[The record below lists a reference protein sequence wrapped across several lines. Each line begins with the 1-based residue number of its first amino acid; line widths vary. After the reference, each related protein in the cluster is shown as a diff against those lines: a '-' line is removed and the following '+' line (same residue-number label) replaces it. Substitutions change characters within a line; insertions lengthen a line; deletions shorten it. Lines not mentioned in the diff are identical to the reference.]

1 MVKKLAGFVG
11 IVLFTLFIVVSVFAV
26 DPTPGPTNT
35 NPLPCST
42 DAKQG
47 YCPSGMSDIYANSAL
62 YAGESCVTT
71 YEEFVKNPLIYHYW
85 ALDEKTTSQG
95 KSNERARQF
104 LYWVMTKS
112 AIDQHPAIRQIWMV
126 TQNITLFL
134 FLIVAA
140 LFGLGYIIGQKSDFQ
155 VKMQIWPILYKIG
168 SGLLYI
174 VFSYAIIMTFIQ
186 MSEIIMKFFIESLGG
201 DKLFNIYFA
210 GTTSKESSYATFVG
224 CRDLNYKVQEAAN
237 AEMFLMKVTNVTYYV
252 MSIMILLRKILLWF
266 LLFAAPFLALL
277 MPFIFIRNVGWI
289 WIGVFA
295 QWVFYGPLF
304 ALFLGGMTKIWQS
317 GIPFPFDFS
326 RTTNVLGYIYPT
338 GINIVYGGPAQIG
351 NQIISIT
358 NNGNY
363 VDTFAEYVI
372 SLIML
377 WAVIFF
383 PWWLLRIFRDYCC
396 DGIMAMKN
404 VLMSMYDRLAPPPT
418 PPKNPSGPSASHS
431 FNSTS
436 MKVSSD
442 VEIPMKIKLETIQE
456 IKQTK
461 TEDITK
467 SLNLS
472 MNKITD
478 VARFETN
485 KQTNETVRKNIDM
498 LTQPTKASTP
508 AERQKFMNIRTELF
522 NRTIKDD
529 RVARQILSSISS
541 SRTETNSRKEELLR
555 TVPHGAPVVQTT
567 NNISSSVN
575 SAMVNSISSKS
586 SILQTIAQTTQA
598 PVSQI
603 QSVLTSYKTNISKAP
618 DQIITNIVK
627 ETNIAK
633 ETVQSIVTAV
643 QNKANSVNTSIVN
656 TISSSSSAIQSISQS
671 TQAPVSQIQSVLT
684 SYKTNISKAPDQIIT
699 NIVKETNI
707 ATEKVKSI
715 MSALS
720 STIKSN
726 KEVVKIVAQKE
737 NIKEEDVAHVIQ
749 SQTSIASLVP
759 EKTIEQTVTIPPSV
773 SIEDY
778 EEVKKMWT
786 QQYEKGEV
794 PTSENITSREQWVD
808 QDIVFITNTLN
819 KLLSSDDKL
828 RQEGIDDLA
837 YILPIFLINSLK
849 GEELVVYLKAK
860 IEAAKV
866 VQHDMEKE
874 KEITEKLKKKSEET
888 EEFVDVK
895 KKEEANDKTQELSQE
910 LPTEEEKPKE
920 ESSLSGNE
928 SKPQS
933 PLEPKQ

>member
-1 MVKKLAGFVG
+1 
-11 IVLFTLFIVVSVFAV
+11 
-26 DPTPGPTNT
+26 
-35 NPLPCST
+35 
-42 DAKQG
+42 
-47 YCPSGMSDIYANSAL
+47 
-62 YAGESCVTT
+62 
-71 YEEFVKNPLIYHYW
+71 
-85 ALDEKTTSQG
+85 
-95 KSNERARQF
+95 
-104 LYWVMTKS
+104 
-112 AIDQHPAIRQIWMV
+112 
-126 TQNITLFL
+126 
-134 FLIVAA
+134 
-140 LFGLGYIIGQKSDFQ
+140 
-155 VKMQIWPILYKIG
+155 
-168 SGLLYI
+168 
-174 VFSYAIIMTFIQ
+174 
-186 MSEIIMKFFIESLGG
+186 
-201 DKLFNIYFA
+201 
-210 GTTSKESSYATFVG
+210 
-224 CRDLNYKVQEAAN
+224 
-237 AEMFLMKVTNVTYYV
+237 MKVTNVTYYV

-418 PPKNPSGPSASHS
+418 PPKSPSGPSASHS
-431 FNSTS
+431 FNNTS
-436 MKVSSD
+436 MKVSRD
-442 VEIPMKIKLETIQE
+442 VEMPMKIKLETIQE

-498 LTQPTKASTP
+498 LSQPTKATTP

-522 NRTIKDD
+522 NRTIKEDK
-529 RVARQILSSISS
+529 VARQILSSISS
-541 SRTETNSRKEELLR
+541 SRTEMNTKKEELLK
-555 TVPHGAPVVQTT
+555 TVPHSAPQTT
-567 NNISSSVN
+567 SYKVNIANDKVTSMNTTLVNTISSNTSV
-575 SAMVNSISSKS
+575 M
-586 SILQTIAQTTQA
+586 QTIAQTSQ
-598 PVSQI
+598 SSMQQI
-603 QSVLTSYKTNISKAP
+603 QTVLNSYKTNIAKAP
-618 DQIITNIVK
+618 AQILTNITK
-627 ETNIAK
+627 ETGVATT
-633 ETVQSIVTAV
+633 TVQSIIKAV
-643 QNKANSVNTSIVN
+643 AV
-656 TISSSSSAIQSISQS
+656 
-671 TQAPVSQIQSVLT
+671 
-684 SYKTNISKAPDQIIT
+684 
-699 NIVKETNI
+699 
-707 ATEKVKSI
+707 
-715 MSALS
+715 
-720 STIKSN
+720 TIKNN
-726 KEVVKIVAQKE
+726 KEMVKTVAEKE
-737 NIKEEDVAHVIQ
+737 KMKVEDVARVIQ
-749 SQTSIASLVP
+749 TQTPLVAEP
-759 EKTIEQTVTIPPSV
+759 ERTIEQSVTIPPNV

-860 IEAAKV
+860 IEAAKA

-888 EEFVDVK
+888 EEFVDMK
-895 KKEEANDKTQELSQE
+895 KKEEKNDKTQELSQE
-910 LPTEEEKPKE
+910 LPTSTP
-920 ESSLSGNE
+920 LNNE
-928 SKPQS
+928 STPQS
-933 PLEPKQ
+933 PREPKQ

>member
-1 MVKKLAGFVG
+1 MAKKLASFVSVVLL
-11 IVLFTLFIVVSVFAV
+11 VLFVCTSVLAQAA
-26 DPTPGPTNT
+26 PTPGPNSD
-35 NPLPCST
+35 PLPCST
-42 DAKQG
+42 DPKVPG
-47 YCPSGMSDIYANSAL
+47 NCPKGISNIYQTSPS
-62 YAGESCVTT
+62 YKGEACVNT
-71 YEEFVKNPLIYHYW
+71 YSEFVKNPLTNHFW
-85 ALDEKTTSQG
+85 ALDEQTTTQG

-112 AIDQHPAIRQIWMV
+112 AIDQHPAIRQIWTI

-134 FLIVAA
+134 FLLVAA
-140 LFGLGYIIGQKSDFQ
+140 LFGLGYIVGQRADFQ
-155 VKMQIWPILYKIG
+155 LKMQIWPIIYKIG
-168 SGLLYI
+168 AGLLYI

-186 MSEIIMKFFIESLGG
+186 LSEVIMKFFIESLGG

-210 GTTSKESSYATFVG
+210 GATSKEDSYAMFVG
-224 CRDLNYKVQEAAN
+224 CRDLNYKVQEAVKS
-237 AEMFLMKVTNVTYYV
+237 EMFLFKITNITYYA
-252 MSIMILLRKILLWF
+252 MAIMLLLRKILLWF

-277 MPFIFIRNVGWI
+277 MPFVFIRNVGWI

-304 ALFLGGMTKIWQS
+304 ALFLGALTKIWQS

-326 RTTNVLGYIYPT
+326 RTTQVSGYIYPT
-338 GINIVYGGPAQIG
+338 GINIVYGGPAQVG
-351 NQIISIT
+351 PQIISLL

-372 SLIML
+372 SLVML
-377 WAVIFF
+377 WAVILF

-404 VLMSMYDRLAPPPT
+404 VLMSMYDRMAPP
-418 PPKNPSGPSASHS
+418 PPKNPPPAPSSTHS
-431 FNSTS
+431 FDNTS
-436 MKVSSD
+436 MKINRD
-442 VEIPMKIKLETIQE
+442 VEVMKNIKLETLQE

-485 KQTNETVRKNIDM
+485 KQTNETVRRNIDM
-498 LTQPTKASTP
+498 LAQPTKAATP

-522 NRTIKDD
+522 NRTIKEDK
-529 RVARQILSSISS
+529 VARQILSSISS

-555 TVPHGAPVVQTT
+555 TVPRTAPQTASYKINVT
-567 NNISSSVN
+567 NEKVTSMNTTLVNTVSSNSSV
-575 SAMVNSISSKS
+575 M
-586 SILQTIAQTTQA
+586 QTIAQTTLA
-598 PVSQI
+598 PLQQI
-603 QSVLTSYKTNISKAP
+603 QTVLSAYKTNIAKTP
-618 DQIITNIVK
+618 EQILASITK
-627 ETNIAK
+627 ETGIAS
-633 ETVQSIVTAV
+633 ETVRSIIKAV
-643 QNKANSVNTSIVN
+643 A
-656 TISSSSSAIQSISQS
+656 TIM
-671 TQAPVSQIQSVLT
+671 
-684 SYKTNISKAPDQIIT
+684 KT
-699 NIVKETNI
+699 
-707 ATEKVKSI
+707 
-715 MSALS
+715 
-720 STIKSN
+720 N
-726 KEVVKIVAQKE
+726 KEVVKAVAEKE
-737 NIKEEDVAHVIQ
+737 KMKEEDVARVIQ
-749 SQTSIASLVP
+749 TQTPLVAEP
-759 EKTIEQTVTIPPSV
+759 EKTIEQTVTIPPNV

-828 RQEGIDDLA
+828 RQEGVDDLA

-866 VQHDMEKE
+866 VKHDMDKE
-874 KEITEKLKKKSEET
+874 REITEKLKKKSEET

-895 KKEEANDKTQELSQE
+895 KKTEENTKTLEMSQE
-910 LPTEEEKPKE
+910 LPTTPSE
-920 ESSLSGNE
+920 NE
-928 SKPQS
+928 LKPQS
-933 PLEPKQ
+933 PLDPKL

>member
-1 MVKKLAGFVG
+1 
-11 IVLFTLFIVVSVFAV
+11 
-26 DPTPGPTNT
+26 
-35 NPLPCST
+35 
-42 DAKQG
+42 
-47 YCPSGMSDIYANSAL
+47 
-62 YAGESCVTT
+62 
-71 YEEFVKNPLIYHYW
+71 
-85 ALDEKTTSQG
+85 
-95 KSNERARQF
+95 
-104 LYWVMTKS
+104 
-112 AIDQHPAIRQIWMV
+112 
-126 TQNITLFL
+126 
-134 FLIVAA
+134 
-140 LFGLGYIIGQKSDFQ
+140 
-155 VKMQIWPILYKIG
+155 
-168 SGLLYI
+168 
-174 VFSYAIIMTFIQ
+174 
-186 MSEIIMKFFIESLGG
+186 
-201 DKLFNIYFA
+201 
-210 GTTSKESSYATFVG
+210 
-224 CRDLNYKVQEAAN
+224 
-237 AEMFLMKVTNVTYYV
+237 MFLMKVTNVTYYV

-418 PPKNPSGPSASHS
+418 PPKSPSGPSASHS
-431 FNSTS
+431 FNNTS
-436 MKVSSD
+436 MKVSRD
-442 VEIPMKIKLETIQE
+442 VEMPMKIKLETIQE

-498 LTQPTKASTP
+498 LSQPTKATTP

-522 NRTIKDD
+522 NRTIKEDK
-529 RVARQILSSISS
+529 VARQILSSISS
-541 SRTETNSRKEELLR
+541 SRTEMNTKKEELLK
-555 TVPHGAPVVQTT
+555 TVPHSAPQTT
-567 NNISSSVN
+567 SYKVNIANDKVTSMNTTLVNTISSNTSV
-575 SAMVNSISSKS
+575 M
-586 SILQTIAQTTQA
+586 QTIAQTSQ
-598 PVSQI
+598 SSMQQI
-603 QSVLTSYKTNISKAP
+603 QTVLNSYKTNIAKAP
-618 DQIITNIVK
+618 AQILTNITK
-627 ETNIAK
+627 ETGVATT
-633 ETVQSIVTAV
+633 TVQSIIKAV
-643 QNKANSVNTSIVN
+643 AV
-656 TISSSSSAIQSISQS
+656 
-671 TQAPVSQIQSVLT
+671 
-684 SYKTNISKAPDQIIT
+684 
-699 NIVKETNI
+699 
-707 ATEKVKSI
+707 
-715 MSALS
+715 
-720 STIKSN
+720 TIKNN
-726 KEVVKIVAQKE
+726 KEMVKTVAEKE
-737 NIKEEDVAHVIQ
+737 KMKVEDVARVIQ
-749 SQTSIASLVP
+749 TQTPLVAEP
-759 EKTIEQTVTIPPSV
+759 ERTIEQSVTIPPNV

-895 KKEEANDKTQELSQE
+895 KKEETNDKTQELSQE
-910 LPTEEEKPKE
+910 LPTSTPLK
-920 ESSLSGNE
+920 NE
-928 SKPQS
+928 STPQS
-933 PLEPKQ
+933 PPEPKQ

>member
-1 MVKKLAGFVG
+1 MVKKVVGFVG
-11 IVLFTLFIVVSVFAV
+11 VVLFTLFIVVSVLAV

-42 DAKQG
+42 DAKPDAKQG
-47 YCPSGMSDIYANSAL
+47 YCPSGMSDIYANSTL
-62 YAGESCVTT
+62 YEGESCVTT
-71 YEEFVKNPLIYHYW
+71 YEEFVTNPLKFHYW

-431 FNSTS
+431 FNNTS
-436 MKVSSD
+436 MKVSRD
-442 VEIPMKIKLETIQE
+442 VEMPMKIKLETIQE

-498 LTQPTKASTP
+498 LSQPTKATTP

-522 NRTIKDD
+522 NRTIKEDK
-529 RVARQILSSISS
+529 VARQILSSISS
-541 SRTETNSRKEELLR
+541 SRTEMNTKKEELLK
-555 TVPHGAPVVQTT
+555 TVPHSAPQTT
-567 NNISSSVN
+567 SYKVNIANDKVTSMNTTLVNTISSNTSV
-575 SAMVNSISSKS
+575 M
-586 SILQTIAQTTQA
+586 QTIAQTSQ
-598 PVSQI
+598 SSMQQI
-603 QSVLTSYKTNISKAP
+603 QTVLNSYKTNIAKAP
-618 DQIITNIVK
+618 AQILTNITK
-627 ETNIAK
+627 ETGVATT
-633 ETVQSIVTAV
+633 TVQSIIKAV
-643 QNKANSVNTSIVN
+643 AV
-656 TISSSSSAIQSISQS
+656 
-671 TQAPVSQIQSVLT
+671 
-684 SYKTNISKAPDQIIT
+684 
-699 NIVKETNI
+699 
-707 ATEKVKSI
+707 
-715 MSALS
+715 
-720 STIKSN
+720 TIKNN
-726 KEVVKIVAQKE
+726 KEMVKTVAEKE
-737 NIKEEDVAHVIQ
+737 KMKVEDVARVIQ
-749 SQTSIASLVP
+749 TQTPLVAEP
-759 EKTIEQTVTIPPSV
+759 ERTIEQSVTIPPNV

-895 KKEEANDKTQELSQE
+895 KKEETNDKTQELSQE
-910 LPTEEEKPKE
+910 LPTSTPLK
-920 ESSLSGNE
+920 NE
-928 SKPQS
+928 STPQS
-933 PLEPKQ
+933 PPEPKQ

>member
-1 MVKKLAGFVG
+1 MVKKVVGFVG
-11 IVLFTLFIVVSVFAV
+11 VVLFTLFIVVSVLAV

-47 YCPSGMSDIYANSAL
+47 YCPSGMSDIYANSTL
-62 YAGESCVTT
+62 YEGESCVTT
-71 YEEFVKNPLIYHYW
+71 YEEFVTNPLKFHYW

-140 LFGLGYIIGQKSDFQ
+140 LFGLGYTIGQKSDFQ

-418 PPKNPSGPSASHS
+418 PPKSPSGPSASHS
-431 FNSTS
+431 FNNTS
-436 MKVSSD
+436 MKVSRD
-442 VEIPMKIKLETIQE
+442 VEMPMKIKLETIQE

-498 LTQPTKASTP
+498 LSQPTKATTP

-522 NRTIKDD
+522 NRTIKEDK
-529 RVARQILSSISS
+529 VARQILSSISS
-541 SRTETNSRKEELLR
+541 SRTEMNTKKEELLK
-555 TVPHGAPVVQTT
+555 TVPHSAPQTT
-567 NNISSSVN
+567 SYKVNIANDKVTSMNTTLVNTISSNTSV
-575 SAMVNSISSKS
+575 M
-586 SILQTIAQTTQA
+586 QTIAQTSQ
-598 PVSQI
+598 SSMQQI
-603 QSVLTSYKTNISKAP
+603 QTVLNSYKTNIAKAP
-618 DQIITNIVK
+618 AQILTNITK
-627 ETNIAK
+627 ETGVATT
-633 ETVQSIVTAV
+633 TVQSIIKAV
-643 QNKANSVNTSIVN
+643 AV
-656 TISSSSSAIQSISQS
+656 
-671 TQAPVSQIQSVLT
+671 
-684 SYKTNISKAPDQIIT
+684 
-699 NIVKETNI
+699 
-707 ATEKVKSI
+707 
-715 MSALS
+715 
-720 STIKSN
+720 TIKNN
-726 KEVVKIVAQKE
+726 KEMVKTVAEKE
-737 NIKEEDVAHVIQ
+737 KMKVEDVARVIQ
-749 SQTSIASLVP
+749 TQTPLVAEP
-759 EKTIEQTVTIPPSV
+759 ERTIEQSVTIPPNV

-895 KKEEANDKTQELSQE
+895 KKEETNDKTQELSQE
-910 LPTEEEKPKE
+910 LPTSTPLK
-920 ESSLSGNE
+920 NE
-928 SKPQS
+928 STPQS
-933 PLEPKQ
+933 PPEPKQ

>member
-1 MVKKLAGFVG
+1 MVKKLAGLVG
-11 IVLFTLFIVVSVFAV
+11 IVVFMFSFGTSVLAQAS
-26 DPTPGPTNT
+26 PTPDPANA

-42 DAKQG
+42 KNPTESN
-47 YCPSGMSDIYANSAL
+47 CPNDLNDKFYNNSENKFYKGEKCVETYA
-62 YAGESCVTT
+62 
-71 YEEFVKNPLIYHYW
+71 EFVKNPLVNHYW
-85 ALDEKTTSQG
+85 SLDEQVTTQG
-95 KSNERARQF
+95 KADERARQF

-112 AIDQHPAIRQIWMV
+112 AIDQHPAIRQIWAV
-126 TQNITLFL
+126 TQNVTLFL
-134 FLIVAA
+134 FLLVAA
-140 LFGLGYIIGQKSDFQ
+140 LFGLGYIVGQRSDFQ
-155 VKMQIWPILYKIG
+155 LKMQIWPIIYKIG
-168 SGLLYI
+168 AGLLYI

-186 MSEIIMKFFIESLGG
+186 LSEVIMKFFIESLGG

-210 GTTSKESSYATFVG
+210 GEISKESSYATFVG
-224 CRDLNYKVQEAAN
+224 CRDLNYKVQEAVKAQ
-237 AEMFLMKVTNVTYYV
+237 MLLFKITNVTYYA
-252 MSIMILLRKILLWF
+252 MGIMLLLRKILLWF

-304 ALFLGGMTKIWQS
+304 ALFLGALTKIWTS

-326 RTTNVLGYIYPT
+326 RTSHVSGYIYPT
-338 GINIVYGGPAQIG
+338 GINIVYGGPAQVG
-351 NQIISIT
+351 SQIISAL

-363 VDTFAEYVI
+363 VDTFVEYVI

-377 WAVIFF
+377 WAVIIF

-404 VLMSMYDRLAPPPT
+404 VLMSMYDRMAPPPPKT
-418 PPKNPSGPSASHS
+418 PPPAPSASHTFS
-431 FNSTS
+431 NTS
-436 MKVSSD
+436 MKVSRE
-442 VEIPMKIKLETIQE
+442 VEVPIKVRLETLQE

-498 LTQPTKASTP
+498 LSQPTKASTP

-522 NRTIKDD
+522 NRTIKEDK
-529 RVARQILSSISS
+529 VARQILSSISS
-541 SRTETNSRKEELLR
+541 SRTETSARKEELLR
-555 TVPHGAPVVQTT
+555 TVPRTAPQTSSYKV
-567 NNISSSVN
+567 NIASDKVTSMNTTLVNTVSSS
-575 SAMVNSISSKS
+575 STIM
-586 SILQTIAQTTQA
+586 QTIAQTTQA
-598 PVSQI
+598 PLQQI
-603 QSVLTSYKTNISKAP
+603 QTVLSSYKTNISKAP
-618 DQIITNIVK
+618 SEIITNITK
-627 ETNIAK
+627 ETGVAT
-633 ETVQSIVTAV
+633 ETVRSIIKAV
-643 QNKANSVNTSIVN
+643 AV
-656 TISSSSSAIQSISQS
+656 
-671 TQAPVSQIQSVLT
+671 
-684 SYKTNISKAPDQIIT
+684 
-699 NIVKETNI
+699 
-707 ATEKVKSI
+707 
-715 MSALS
+715 
-720 STIKSN
+720 TIKSN
-726 KEVVKIVAQKE
+726 KEVVRVVAEKE
-737 NIKEEDVAHVIQ
+737 KMKEEDVKHVM
-749 SQTSIASLVP
+749 QTQTPLVSEP
-759 EKTIEQTVTIPPSV
+759 EKTIEQTVTIPPNV

-866 VQHDMEKE
+866 VKHDMDKE
-874 KEITEKLKKKSEET
+874 REITDKLKKKSEET
-888 EEFVDVK
+888 EEFIDVK
-895 KKEEANDKTQELSQE
+895 KKTEENTKTLEMSQE
-910 LPTEEEKPKE
+910 LPGQEEKTKPESNPSGTESTPPPPLDPK
-920 ESSLSGNE
+920 
-928 SKPQS
+928 
-933 PLEPKQ
+933 

>member
-1 MVKKLAGFVG
+1 MAKKLAGFVG
-11 IVLFTLFIVVSVFAV
+11 IVLFSLVFVTSVLAL
-26 DPTPGPTNT
+26 DPTPAPVNVAI
-35 NPLPCST
+35 PLPCGT
-42 DAKQG
+42 DPKQG
-47 YCPSGMSDIYANSAL
+47 FCPNGMDKVYEKNAQSQSQYQGEKCVSDYN
-62 YAGESCVTT
+62 
-71 YEEFVKNPLIYHYW
+71 EFLSNPLTNHYW
-85 ALDEKTTSQG
+85 ALDEEVTTQG

-112 AIDQHPAIRQIWMV
+112 AIDQHPAIRQIWSI
-126 TQNITLFL
+126 TQSITLFL
-134 FLIVAA
+134 FLVVAA
-140 LFGLGYIIGQKSDFQ
+140 LLGLGYIVGQRADFQ
-155 VKMQIWPILYKIG
+155 LKLQIWPIIYKIG
-168 SGLLYI
+168 AGLLYI

-186 MSEIIMKFFIESLGG
+186 LSEVLMKFFIETLGG
-201 DKLFNIYFA
+201 NKLFNIYFA
-210 GTTSKESSYATFVG
+210 GVESKEASYALFVG
-224 CRDLNYKVQEAAN
+224 CRDLNYKVQEAVKS
-237 AEMFLMKVTNVTYYV
+237 EIVLMKITNITYYV
-252 MSIMILLRKILLWF
+252 MAIMILLRKILLWF

-277 MPFIFIRNVGWI
+277 MPFVFIRNVGWI
-289 WIGVFA
+289 WIGTFA

-304 ALFLGGMTKIWQS
+304 ALFLGALTKIWQS

-326 RTTNVLGYIYPT
+326 RTTSAAGYIYPT
-338 GINIVYGGPAQIG
+338 GINIVYGGPAQIAFQKIG
-351 NQIISIT
+351 IF

-404 VLMSMYDRLAPPPT
+404 VLMSMYDRLAPPPGGGPQPT
-418 PPKNPSGPSASHS
+418 HTPSASHS

-436 MKVSSD
+436 MKTSRD
-442 VEIPMKIKLETIQE
+442 VETSMKIKMETLSE

-498 LTQPTKASTP
+498 LSQPTKASTP

-522 NRTIKDD
+522 NRTIKEDK
-529 RVARQILSSISS
+529 VARQILSSISS
-541 SRTETNSRKEELLR
+541 SKTEMNTRKVELLS
-555 TVPHGAPVVQTT
+555 TVPHAAPSIQVTLSSNSSVVQ
-567 NNISSSVN
+567 N
-575 SAMVNSISSKS
+575 
-586 SILQTIAQTTQA
+586 IAQTTQA

-603 QSVLTSYKTNISKAP
+603 QSVLTSYKTNIAQAP
-618 DQIITNIVK
+618 DQRISSIVK

-633 ETVQSIVTAV
+633 ETVQSIVSAIDRKTT
-643 QNKANSVNTSIVN
+643 SINTSVVN
-656 TISSSSSAIQSISQS
+656 AVSSTSTAIQEIVQSSQAPAEQVKSVLSSYKVNISQ
-671 TQAPVSQIQSVLT
+671 APSQIFS
-684 SYKTNISKAPDQIIT
+684 
-699 NIVKETNI
+699 NIVKETGI
-707 ATEKVKSI
+707 ASETVQLIIKAFST
-715 MSALS
+715 
-720 STIKSN
+720 TIKNN
-726 KEVVKIVAQKE
+726 KEVKKIVAEKE
-737 NIKEEDVAHVIQ
+737 KMSEEDVTRVIET
-749 SQTSIASLVP
+749 QTPLVAEP
-759 EKTIEQTVTIPPSV
+759 EKTIEQSVTIPPNV

-794 PTSENITSREQWVD
+794 PTSENITSRDQWVE

-819 KLLSSDDKL
+819 KLLSADDKL
-828 RQEGIDDLA
+828 RQEGVDDLA

-860 IEAAKV
+860 IEAAKTV
-866 VQHDMEKE
+866 KHDMDKE
-874 KEITEKLKKKSEET
+874 KEITEKLKRKSEET

-895 KKEEANDKTQELSQE
+895 KKEEENTKTLEMSQDLPEEEVKNSTQESNPSESESTPQTPLD
-910 LPTEEEKPKE
+910 PK
-920 ESSLSGNE
+920 
-928 SKPQS
+928 
-933 PLEPKQ
+933 

>member
-418 PPKNPSGPSASHS
+418 PPKSPSGPSASHS
-431 FNSTS
+431 FNNTS
-436 MKVSSD
+436 MKVSRD
-442 VEIPMKIKLETIQE
+442 VEMPMKIKLETIQE

-498 LTQPTKASTP
+498 LSQPTKATTP

-522 NRTIKDD
+522 NRTIKEDK
-529 RVARQILSSISS
+529 VARQILSSISS
-541 SRTETNSRKEELLR
+541 SRTEMNTKKEELLK
-555 TVPHGAPVVQTT
+555 TVPHSAPQTT
-567 NNISSSVN
+567 SYKVNIANDKVTSMNTTLVNTISSNTSV
-575 SAMVNSISSKS
+575 M
-586 SILQTIAQTTQA
+586 QTIAQTSQ
-598 PVSQI
+598 SSMQQI
-603 QSVLTSYKTNISKAP
+603 QTVLNSYKTNIAKAP
-618 DQIITNIVK
+618 AQILTNITK
-627 ETNIAK
+627 ETGVATT
-633 ETVQSIVTAV
+633 TVQSIIKAV
-643 QNKANSVNTSIVN
+643 AV
-656 TISSSSSAIQSISQS
+656 
-671 TQAPVSQIQSVLT
+671 
-684 SYKTNISKAPDQIIT
+684 
-699 NIVKETNI
+699 
-707 ATEKVKSI
+707 
-715 MSALS
+715 
-720 STIKSN
+720 TIKNN
-726 KEVVKIVAQKE
+726 KEMVKTVAEKE
-737 NIKEEDVAHVIQ
+737 KMKVEDVARVIQ
-749 SQTSIASLVP
+749 TQTPLVAEP
-759 EKTIEQTVTIPPSV
+759 ERTIEQSVTIPPNV

-895 KKEEANDKTQELSQE
+895 KKEETNDKTQELSQE
-910 LPTEEEKPKE
+910 LPTSTPLK
-920 ESSLSGNE
+920 NE
-928 SKPQS
+928 STPQS
-933 PLEPKQ
+933 PPEPKQ

>member
-1 MVKKLAGFVG
+1 MVKKVAGFVG
-11 IVLFTLFIVVSVFAV
+11 VVLFTLFIVVSVLAV

-42 DAKQG
+42 DAKPDAKQG
-47 YCPSGMSDIYANSAL
+47 YCPSGMSDIYANSTL
-62 YAGESCVTT
+62 YEGESCVTT
-71 YEEFVKNPLIYHYW
+71 YEEFVTNPLKFHYW

-418 PPKNPSGPSASHS
+418 PPKSPSGPSASHS
-431 FNSTS
+431 FNNTS
-436 MKVSSD
+436 MKVSRD
-442 VEIPMKIKLETIQE
+442 VEMPMKIKLETIQE

-498 LTQPTKASTP
+498 LSQPTKATTP

-522 NRTIKDD
+522 NRTIKEDK
-529 RVARQILSSISS
+529 VARQILSSISS
-541 SRTETNSRKEELLR
+541 SRTEMNTKKEELLK
-555 TVPHGAPVVQTT
+555 TVPHSAPQTT
-567 NNISSSVN
+567 SYKVNIANDKVTSMNTTLVNTISSNTSV
-575 SAMVNSISSKS
+575 M
-586 SILQTIAQTTQA
+586 QTIAQTSQ
-598 PVSQI
+598 SSMQQI
-603 QSVLTSYKTNISKAP
+603 QTVLNSYKTNIAKAP
-618 DQIITNIVK
+618 AQILTNITK
-627 ETNIAK
+627 ETGVATT
-633 ETVQSIVTAV
+633 TVQSIIKAV
-643 QNKANSVNTSIVN
+643 AV
-656 TISSSSSAIQSISQS
+656 
-671 TQAPVSQIQSVLT
+671 
-684 SYKTNISKAPDQIIT
+684 
-699 NIVKETNI
+699 
-707 ATEKVKSI
+707 
-715 MSALS
+715 
-720 STIKSN
+720 TIKNN
-726 KEVVKIVAQKE
+726 KEMVKTVAEKE
-737 NIKEEDVAHVIQ
+737 KMKVEDVARVIQ
-749 SQTSIASLVP
+749 TQTPLVAEP
-759 EKTIEQTVTIPPSV
+759 ERTIEQSVTIPPNV

-895 KKEEANDKTQELSQE
+895 KKEETNDKTQELSQE
-910 LPTEEEKPKE
+910 LPTSTPLK
-920 ESSLSGNE
+920 NE
-928 SKPQS
+928 STPQS
-933 PLEPKQ
+933 PPEPKQ

>member
-1 MVKKLAGFVG
+1 MVKKVVGFVG
-11 IVLFTLFIVVSVFAV
+11 VVLFTLFIVVSVLAV

-42 DAKQG
+42 DAKPDAKQG
-47 YCPSGMSDIYANSAL
+47 YCPSGMSDIYANSTL
-62 YAGESCVTT
+62 YEGESCVTT
-71 YEEFVKNPLIYHYW
+71 YEEFVTNPLKFHYW

-140 LFGLGYIIGQKSDFQ
+140 LFGLGYTIGQKSDFQ

-418 PPKNPSGPSASHS
+418 PPKSPSGPSASHS
-431 FNSTS
+431 FNNTS
-436 MKVSSD
+436 MKVSRD
-442 VEIPMKIKLETIQE
+442 VEMPMKIKLETIQE

-498 LTQPTKASTP
+498 LSQPTKATTP

-522 NRTIKDD
+522 NRTIKEDK
-529 RVARQILSSISS
+529 VARQILSSISS
-541 SRTETNSRKEELLR
+541 SRTEMNTKKEELLK
-555 TVPHGAPVVQTT
+555 TVPHSAPQTT
-567 NNISSSVN
+567 SYKVNIANDKVTSMNTTLVNTISSNTSV
-575 SAMVNSISSKS
+575 M
-586 SILQTIAQTTQA
+586 QTIAQTSQ
-598 PVSQI
+598 SSMQQI
-603 QSVLTSYKTNISKAP
+603 QTVLNSYKTNIAKAP
-618 DQIITNIVK
+618 AQILTNITK
-627 ETNIAK
+627 ETGVATT
-633 ETVQSIVTAV
+633 TVQSIIKAV
-643 QNKANSVNTSIVN
+643 AV
-656 TISSSSSAIQSISQS
+656 
-671 TQAPVSQIQSVLT
+671 
-684 SYKTNISKAPDQIIT
+684 
-699 NIVKETNI
+699 
-707 ATEKVKSI
+707 
-715 MSALS
+715 
-720 STIKSN
+720 TIKNN
-726 KEVVKIVAQKE
+726 KEMVKTVAEKE
-737 NIKEEDVAHVIQ
+737 KMKVEDVARVIQ
-749 SQTSIASLVP
+749 TQTPLVAEP
-759 EKTIEQTVTIPPSV
+759 ERTIEQSVTIPPNV

-895 KKEEANDKTQELSQE
+895 KKEETNDKTQELSQE
-910 LPTEEEKPKE
+910 LPTSTPLK
-920 ESSLSGNE
+920 NE
-928 SKPQS
+928 STPQS
-933 PLEPKQ
+933 PPEPKQ

>member
-1 MVKKLAGFVG
+1 MVKKVVGFVG
-11 IVLFTLFIVVSVFAV
+11 VVLFTLFIVVSVLAV

-42 DAKQG
+42 DAKPDAKQG
-47 YCPSGMSDIYANSAL
+47 YCPSGMSDIYANSTL
-62 YAGESCVTT
+62 YEGESCVTT
-71 YEEFVKNPLIYHYW
+71 YEEFVTNPLKFHYW

-418 PPKNPSGPSASHS
+418 PPKSPSGPSASHS
-431 FNSTS
+431 FNNTS
-436 MKVSSD
+436 MKVSRD
-442 VEIPMKIKLETIQE
+442 VEMPMKIKLETIQE

-498 LTQPTKASTP
+498 LSQPTKATTP

-522 NRTIKDD
+522 NRTIKEDK
-529 RVARQILSSISS
+529 VARQILSSISS
-541 SRTETNSRKEELLR
+541 SRTEMNTKKEELLK
-555 TVPHGAPVVQTT
+555 TVPHSAPQTT
-567 NNISSSVN
+567 SYKVNIANDKVTSMNTTLVNTISSNTSV
-575 SAMVNSISSKS
+575 M
-586 SILQTIAQTTQA
+586 QTIAQTSQ
-598 PVSQI
+598 SSMQQI
-603 QSVLTSYKTNISKAP
+603 QTVLNSYKTNIAKAP
-618 DQIITNIVK
+618 AQILTNITK
-627 ETNIAK
+627 ETGVATT
-633 ETVQSIVTAV
+633 TVQSIIKAV
-643 QNKANSVNTSIVN
+643 AV
-656 TISSSSSAIQSISQS
+656 
-671 TQAPVSQIQSVLT
+671 
-684 SYKTNISKAPDQIIT
+684 
-699 NIVKETNI
+699 
-707 ATEKVKSI
+707 
-715 MSALS
+715 
-720 STIKSN
+720 TIKNN
-726 KEVVKIVAQKE
+726 KEMVKTVAEKE
-737 NIKEEDVAHVIQ
+737 KMKVEDVARVIQ
-749 SQTSIASLVP
+749 TQTPLVAEP
-759 EKTIEQTVTIPPSV
+759 ERTIEQSVTIPPNV

-895 KKEEANDKTQELSQE
+895 KKEETNDKTQELSQE
-910 LPTEEEKPKE
+910 LPTSTPLK
-920 ESSLSGNE
+920 NE
-928 SKPQS
+928 STPQS
-933 PLEPKQ
+933 PPEPKQ